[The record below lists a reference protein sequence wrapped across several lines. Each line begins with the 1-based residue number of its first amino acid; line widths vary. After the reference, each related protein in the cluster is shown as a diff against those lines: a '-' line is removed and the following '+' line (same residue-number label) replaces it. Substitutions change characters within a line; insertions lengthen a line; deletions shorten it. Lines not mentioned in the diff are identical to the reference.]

1 MEAFMIAVQDHVI
14 NILNYIQHIHSDPQ
28 VMTRPQ
34 KMWL

>member
-1 MEAFMIAVQDHVI
+1 MIAIQDRVI
-14 NILNYIQHIHSDPQ
+14 NTLNYMQHIPSDPQ